1 MGQVEA
7 KCWGR
12 VREAGLLEV
21 RADEGLA
28 DTATLGLE
36 NQVTWEHSGIPYGDF
51 LHQQACGS
59 KTGKNIQLVFSLL
72 LERNTHS
79 TRAPQ
84 PGRSRVSLEL

>member
-1 MGQVEA
+1 MPGSRGIGACDEQIGCILKAVENSEGYYISERGDLFGIGKGCPGLWSTVTVGQVEA

-36 NQVTWEHSGIPYGDF
+36 NQVT
-51 LHQQACGS
+51 
-59 KTGKNIQLVFSLL
+59 
-72 LERNTHS
+72 
-79 TRAPQ
+79 
-84 PGRSRVSLEL
+84 